1 MGGMSE
7 LEEGLL
13 SGEIKEGEEE
23 KQVSG
28 SGMSLSVAQPLVRE
42 WLAKRR
48 ANLRPVGTFFNT
60 ANFQVPPSAGR
71 LSKRLVKNVDYFQSN
86 YVLVFLILVL
96 YCLISSPLLIVI
108 AGAGGAA
115 YFASIK
121 NETRKIAI
129 AGHEVTLAQQYA
141 AIATASIPFFLLAG
155 AGGIVFWV
163 LGASLF
169 FITAHA
175 AFYNYDALEV
185 PEDQEQLVGA
195 IVEEV

>member
-1 MGGMSE
+1 MG
-7 LEEGLL
+7 
-13 SGEIKEGEEE
+13 
-23 KQVSG
+23 G

-60 ANFQVPPSAGR
+60 ANFQLPPSAGR

-96 YCLISSPLLIVI
+96 YCLISSPLLLIVI

-141 AIATASIPFFLLAG
+141 
-155 AGGIVFWV
+155 GIVFWV

-185 PEDQEQLVGA
+185 PEDQEPLVGA
-195 IVEEV
+195 IVEEVGVLDLDVLIFYNKTCIF